1 MARSH
6 PVIAMTRTIT
16 RAALFAFVGVFLFT
30 GCQTSQIAVPDN
42 LDAHASLAV
51 THAESG
57 DIQMGAYTATDF
69 WNVRADAP
77 QVFGEGLY
85 ASTSQ
90 PGADRYG
97 FSLTLGDHTLWNA
110 DCTKEARIPA
120 IAEALVACTLTNTHD
135 TAQKWT
141 LTLRPDA
148 HGALSGVMN
157 SGDARLE
164 VRSTD
169 YNGSGF
175 AEYDQTGFYIGQMG
189 QIVSAVALGS
199 NPEVWIQM
207 SADVNH
213 TTLLAMLSATL
224 LVTDARA

>member
-6 PVIAMTRTIT
+6 PVIAMIRTIT
-16 RAALFAFVGVFLFT
+16 RTALFAFVGALLFT
-30 GCQTSQIAVPDN
+30 GCQTSQIAVPSG
-42 LDAHASLAV
+42 LDEHASLAV
-51 THAESG
+51 THTESG

-77 QVFGEGLY
+77 HVFGEGVY

-90 PGADRYG
+90 SGAERYG

-110 DCTKEARIPA
+110 DCTKDARITD
-120 IAEALVACTLTNTHD
+120 IAEALVACTLSASND
-135 TAQKWT
+135 ADQQWT
-141 LTLRPDA
+141 LTLRPDT
-148 HGALSGVMN
+148 HGALSGVAN
-157 SGDARLE
+157 SGSTKLE

-175 AEYDQTGFYIGQMG
+175 AEYDQTGYYVGQMG
-189 QIVSAVALGS
+189 KIVSAIALGS
-199 NPEVWIQM
+199 TPEVWIQM
-207 SADVNH
+207 SDDVNR